1 MNKQAVIINVL
12 SLVPLFSGLNEA
24 QLIEVSKII
33 EEKELDRGHT
43 IFLEGDRALGFYLII
58 SGRVK
63 IFKVSPEG
71 REQIIHIYGPN
82 DIFGEVPMFAGGNFP
97 ANAIT
102 LEKTRVFF
110 FPRDAFIN
118 LIKND
123 SSLAMNMLAELSR
136 KLRQLTHLI
145 EGLSLR
151 EVPGRLATYLL
162 LLSNNGEQKKI
173 TLEITKT
180 QLSSL
185 LGTIP
190 ETLSRIL
197 TKMVNQKIIALD
209 GKRITILNLNEL
221 KELSEGI
228 KRFI

>member
-1 MNKQAVIINVL
+1 MDKQAVNINVL
-12 SLVPLFSGLNEA
+12 SLVPLFNGLTGA
-24 QLIEVSKII
+24 QLIELSKII
-33 EEKELDRGHT
+33 VDKELDRGHT
-43 IFLEGDRALGFYLII
+43 IFLEGDRALGFYMII

-71 REQIIHIYGPN
+71 REQIIHIYGSN

-145 EGLSLR
+145 EGLSLK

-162 LLSNNGEQKKI
+162 LLSNNGEKKKI